1 MRFFSSFAKKPLLIL
16 VVLIALLA
24 LFVFGIV
31 TNGKLVTD
39 LNKYM
44 PSTHPAFIA
53 SDAAEDLF
61 NIQDSILLVVEH
73 PTSIYNSGTLEKIQ
87 RITEELPQQ
96 FEEIAEGKVTSLAT
110 ADNITSYDGDME
122 VQPFYTEVPTTEEE
136 LAALE
141 ASVKANSMIN
151 GRNVSFDSTAT
162 LIIAEITADS
172 DATSLQKRLTEYA
185 KSWEGPETLYVA
197 GRPIVEGSL
206 AELGPKDMAI
216 MFPLV
221 ILVMI
226 LLLYILLRSVRDT
239 AINMVIVL
247 FGTLFAFGTKTLL
260 GIPIYA
266 VDTMIPVMLIAI
278 GVAYGIHM
286 HNAIHH
292 RIADDPNQ
300 SREQLAHAV
309 LKEMI
314 RPIFMTALTT
324 AIGFMALM
332 SSQVLP
338 VRYFGLFAAIGVIS
352 EMLLALILF
361 PASIYLL
368 GIPKSINRNTNQN
381 TGNRGQSEKGLVAK
395 LEKEPKNHRF
405 GSLLVEHQKTVIII
419 TVLIIL
425 LGGYGATKVWIDTS
439 FLANFEE
446 DSPIAT
452 TDAFVNQKFG
462 GTSSLNIILSSDNEG
477 TFKEPEVLTAMDELQ
492 SRLSQDPMVGAT
504 FSLTTFLKQMNLVMH
519 ENDAAFET
527 VPESRELVAQYLLL
541 YEFSGDPETLEK
553 VVDYDYTKANI
564 TFQLK
569 SDSSSVME
577 AIIALAEEAAPTF
590 ASHGIEISFAGSGY
604 KAFVFSTL
612 LLRGQVIS
620 LGLSFI
626 IVALLLTLLFRN
638 LWVGLAG
645 TVPIAIT
652 AVVNFGVMGLLSI
665 PLSSATALI
674 SSIAVGIGV
683 DYSIHLLEHYTNR
696 RLKGYSRQEATR
708 ETISHT
714 GRAIILNAIAVMGG
728 FAVLLFSVF
737 PPNRQVGALIVLN
750 MAMSALLTL
759 TILIVII
766 NHLDKKNRFL
776 PKKIQK
782 LQLEHT
788 GVNKA

>member
-1 MRFFSSFAKKPLLIL
+1 MRFFSSFAKKPVLIL
-16 VVLIALLA
+16 VLLIALLA
-24 LFVFGIV
+24 LFVFGIA

-44 PSTHPAFIA
+44 PSTHPAFMA
-53 SDAAEDLF
+53 SDAAEELF
-61 NIQDSILLVVEH
+61 NIQDSILLVIEH
-73 PTSIYNSGTLEKIQ
+73 PTSIYNSQTLEKIK
-87 RITEELPQQ
+87 RITEELPQK

-110 ADNITSYDGDME
+110 ADNITSIDGDME
-122 VQPFYTEVPTTEEE
+122 VQPFYTDVPTTEKE
-136 LAALE
+136 LASLE

-151 GRNVSFDSTAT
+151 GRNVSLDSTST
-162 LIIAEITADS
+162 LIIAEIAPDS
-172 DATSLQKRLTEYA
+172 DATSLQKRLIEYA
-185 KSWEGPETLYVA
+185 KSWEGPERLYVA

-206 AELGPKDMAI
+206 AELGPKDMSI

-226 LLLYILLRSVRDT
+226 ILLYLLLRSVRDT
-239 AINMVIVL
+239 AINMIIVL
-247 FGTLFAFGTKTLL
+247 FGTLFAFGSKTLL

-292 RIADDPNQ
+292 RIADDPKL
-300 SREQLAHAV
+300 SRDQLVQAV

-324 AIGFMALM
+324 AIGFMSLM
-332 SSQVLP
+332 SSEVLP

-352 EMLLALILF
+352 EMILALILF

-368 GIPKSINRNTNQN
+368 GIPNNADTQKTRSQK
-381 TGNRGQSEKGLVAK
+381 GKGLENK
-395 LEKEPKNHRF
+395 LQKEPKDHRF
-405 GSLLVEHQKTVIII
+405 GELLMEHQKMVIII

-439 FLANFEE
+439 FLANFEP
-446 DSPIAT
+446 DSPIAL
-452 TDAFVNQKFG
+452 TDAFVNKKFG

-477 TFKEPEVLTAMDELQ
+477 TFKEPEVLKAMDDLQ
-492 SRLSQDPMVGAT
+492 NRLAKDPMVGAT

-519 ENDAAFET
+519 ENDKAFET
-527 VPESRELVAQYLLL
+527 VPESRALVAQYLLL

-564 TFQLK
+564 TFQLR
-569 SDSSSVME
+569 SDSSSVLGS
-577 AIIALAEEAAPTF
+577 IIELAQEAAPTF
-590 ASHGIEISFAGSGY
+590 AEHGIEISFAGSGY
-604 KAFVFSTL
+604 KAFVFSSL
-612 LLRGQVIS
+612 LLKGQIIS
-620 LGLSFI
+620 LAISFI

-652 AVVNFGVMGLLSI
+652 AVVNFGVMGLVNI

-683 DYSIHLLEHYTNR
+683 DYSIHLLEHYTNS
-696 RLKGYSRQEATR
+696 RLKGMSREAATKD
-708 ETISHT
+708 TISHT

-782 LQLEHT
+782 LQQEHT

>member
-1 MRFFSSFAKKPLLIL
+1 MRFFTSFAKKPVLIL
-16 VVLIALLA
+16 VVLVALLS
-24 LFVFGIV
+24 LFVFGIA
-31 TNGKLVTD
+31 TNATLVTD
-39 LNKYM
+39 LTKYM
-44 PSTHPAFIA
+44 PSTHPSFMA
-53 SDAAEDLF
+53 SDAAEELF
-61 NIQDSILLVVEH
+61 NIQNSILLVIES
-73 PTSIYNSGTLEKIQ
+73 PTSIYNTGTLEKIK
-87 RITEELPQQ
+87 RITEELPQH

-110 ADNITSYDGDME
+110 ADNITSSDGDME

-141 ASVKANSMIN
+141 ASVQANSMIN
-151 GRNVSFDSTAT
+151 GRNVSLDSTAT
-162 LIIAEITADS
+162 LIIAEIAGDS
-172 DATSLQKRLTEYA
+172 DATSLQKRLNAYA
-185 KSWEGPETLYVA
+185 KQWEGPERIYVA

-221 ILVMI
+221 ILFMII
-226 LLLYILLRSVRDT
+226 LLYLLLRSVRDT
-239 AINMVIVL
+239 TINMIIVL

-292 RIADDPNQ
+292 RLQDNPDI
-300 SREQLAHAV
+300 SRDQLAQAV

-332 SSQVLP
+332 SSEVLP

-368 GIPKSINRNTNQN
+368 GIPKKRA
-381 TGNRGQSEKGLVAK
+381 KGLVTK
-395 LEKEPKNHRF
+395 QEKPPKNHRW
-405 GSLLVEHQKTVIII
+405 GALLVNHQKTVITIA
-419 TVLIIL
+419 VLIIL
-425 LGGYGATKVWIDTS
+425 VGGYGATKVWIDTS
-439 FLANFEE
+439 FLANFEP
-446 DSPIAT
+446 DSPIAL

-462 GTSSLNIILSSDNEG
+462 GTSSLNIILSSEEEG
-477 TFKEPEVLTAMDELQ
+477 IFKEPEVLKAMDDLQ
-492 SRLSQDPMVGAT
+492 MRLSQDPMVGAT

-519 ENDAAFET
+519 ENDPSFEQ
-527 VPESRELVAQYLLL
+527 VPDSREMVAQYLLL

-553 VVDYDYTKANI
+553 VVDYDYANANI

-569 SDSSSVME
+569 SDSSAVLGSIMDLV
-577 AIIALAEEAAPTF
+577 EEATPRF
-590 ASHGIEISFAGSGY
+590 AAHGIEISFAGSGY
-604 KAFVFSTL
+604 KTFVFSSL
-612 LLRGQVIS
+612 LLKGQILS
-620 LGLSFI
+620 LALSFI
-626 IVALLLTLLFRN
+626 IVALLLTLLFKN
-638 LWVGLAG
+638 IWVGLAG

-652 AVVNFGVMGLLSI
+652 AVVNFGVMGLLNI

-696 RLKGYSRQEATR
+696 RLKGFSREEATR
-708 ETISHT
+708 ETLSHT

-737 PPNRQVGALIVLN
+737 PPNRQVGALIMLN

-759 TILIVII
+759 TVLIVII
-766 NHLDKKNRFL
+766 NHLDKKGRLL
-776 PKKIQK
+776 PKKIRQ
-782 LQLEHT
+782 LQLSNT
-788 GVNKA
+788 GVTNV

>member
-16 VVLIALLA
+16 VLLIALLA
-24 LFVFGIV
+24 LFVFGIA
-31 TNGKLVTD
+31 TNGRLVTD
-39 LNKYM
+39 LDKYM
-44 PSTHPAFIA
+44 PSTHPAFMA
-53 SDAAEDLF
+53 SDAAEELF
-61 NIQDSILLVVEH
+61 NIQDSILLVIEH
-73 PTSIYNSGTLEKIQ
+73 PTSIYNTQTLEKIKK
-87 RITEELPQQ
+87 ITEDLPQR

-122 VQPFYTEVPTTEEE
+122 VQSFYTEVPTTEEE
-136 LAALE
+136 LASLE

-151 GRNVSFDSTAT
+151 GRNVSFDSTST
-162 LIIAEITADS
+162 LIIAEIAPDS
-172 DATSLQKRLTEYA
+172 DATSLQKRLVEYA
-185 KSWEGPETLYVA
+185 KSWEGPERLYVA

-226 LLLYILLRSVRDT
+226 ILLYLLLRSVRDT
-239 AINMVIVL
+239 ATNMIIVL

-292 RIADDPNQ
+292 RIQDNPNL
-300 SREQLAHAV
+300 SRDQLVQAV
-309 LKEMI
+309 LKEMM

-332 SSQVLP
+332 TSEVLP

-361 PASIYLL
+361 PASIYVL
-368 GIPKSINRNTNQN
+368 GVPKNKNTKNKKIQ
-381 TGNRGQSEKGLVAK
+381 RGKSLITK
-395 LEKEPKNHRF
+395 LQREPKEHNF
-405 GSLLVEHQKTVIII
+405 GALLVEYQKLVIII

-425 LGGYGATKVWIDTS
+425 LGGYGTTRVWIDTS
-439 FLANFEE
+439 FLANFEP
-446 DSPIAT
+446 DSPIAL

-462 GTSSLNIILSSDNEG
+462 GTSSLNIILTSEEEG
-477 TFKEPEVLTAMDELQ
+477 TFKEPEVLQAMDDLQ
-492 SRLSQDPMVGAT
+492 NRLAQDPMVGAT
-504 FSLTTFLKQMNLVMH
+504 FSLTSFLKQMNLVMN
-519 ENDAAFET
+519 ENDSTFESI
-527 VPESRELVAQYLLL
+527 PESRELVAQYLLL

-569 SDSSSVME
+569 SDSSAVME
-577 AIIALAEEAAPTF
+577 TIIDLAEQASPTF

-604 KAFVFSTL
+604 KAFVFSSL
-612 LLRGQVIS
+612 LLKGQIIS

-626 IVALLLTLLFRN
+626 IVVLLLTLLFRN
-638 LWVGLAG
+638 IWVGLAG

-652 AVVNFGVMGLLSI
+652 AVVNFGVMGLLNI

-696 RLKGYSRQEATR
+696 RLYGLSIEEATKD
-708 ETISHT
+708 TISHT
-714 GRAIILNAIAVMGG
+714 GRAIVLNAIAVMGG

-759 TILIVII
+759 TVLIVII

-776 PKKIQK
+776 PKKIRTQ
-782 LQLEHT
+782 QMEHT

>member
-1 MRFFSSFAKKPLLIL
+1 MRFLTTFAKKPVLIL
-16 VVLIALLA
+16 IVLISLLA
-24 LFVFGIV
+24 LFVFGIA
-31 TNGKLVTD
+31 TNGVLVTD
-39 LNKYM
+39 LDKYM
-44 PSTHPAFIA
+44 PSKHPAFMA
-53 SDAAEDLF
+53 SDEAEELF
-61 NIQDSILLVVEH
+61 NIQDSILLVIEH
-73 PTSIYNSGTLEKIQ
+73 PTSIYNPTTLEKIK

-96 FEEIAEGKVTSLAT
+96 FEEIEEGKVTSLSS

-122 VQPFYTEVPTTEEE
+122 VQSFYTEVPTTEEE
-136 LAALE
+136 LASLE

-151 GRNVSFDSTAT
+151 GRNVSFDSTST
-162 LIIAEITADS
+162 LIIAEIAPDS

-185 KSWEGPETLYVA
+185 KSWEGPERIYVA

-221 ILVMI
+221 ILVMVI
-226 LLLYILLRSVRDT
+226 LLYLLLRSVRDT
-239 AINMVIVL
+239 VINMIIVL

-292 RIADDPNQ
+292 RIQDSPDL
-300 SREQLAHAV
+300 SRDQLVQEV
-309 LKEMI
+309 LREMI

-332 SSQVLP
+332 SSEVLP

-361 PASIYLL
+361 PASIYFL
-368 GIPKSINRNTNQN
+368 GVPKTKDTTNKKIRK
-381 TGNRGQSEKGLVAK
+381 GKGLLTNLK
-395 LEKEPKNHRF
+395 KKPKESNF
-405 GSLLVEHQKTVIII
+405 GALLIEHQKLVIIT

-425 LGGYGATKVWIDTS
+425 LGGYGTTKVWIDTS
-439 FLANFEE
+439 FLANFES
-446 DSPIAT
+446 DSTIAL

-462 GTSSLNIILSSDNEG
+462 GTSSLNIILSSKEEG
-477 TFKEPEVLTAMDELQ
+477 TFKEPEVLQAMDDLQ
-492 SRLSQDPMVGAT
+492 NRLSQDPMVGAT
-504 FSLTTFLKQMNLVMH
+504 FSLTSFLKQMNLVMH
-519 ENDAAFET
+519 ENDPTFET
-527 VPESRELVAQYLLL
+527 IPESRELVAQYLLL

-569 SDSSSVME
+569 SDSSAVME
-577 AIIALAEEAAPTF
+577 TIIALAEQASPTF
-590 ASHGIEISFAGSGY
+590 AAYGINISFAGSGY
-604 KAFVFSTL
+604 KAFIFSSL
-612 LLRGQVIS
+612 LLKGQIIS
-620 LGLSFI
+620 LALSFI
-626 IVALLLTLLFRN
+626 IVFLLLTLLFKN
-638 LWVGLAG
+638 VWVGLAG

-652 AVVNFGVMGLLSI
+652 AVVNFGVMGLLNI

-696 RLKGYSRQEATR
+696 RLYGLSIQEATR
-708 ETISHT
+708 DTISHT

-759 TILIVII
+759 TVLIVII

-776 PKKIQK
+776 PKKIRNKQI
-782 LQLEHT
+782 EHT

>member
-1 MRFFSSFAKKPLLIL
+1 MRFFSSFAKKPVLIL
-16 VVLIALLA
+16 VLLIALLS
-24 LFVFGIV
+24 LFVFGIA

-44 PSTHPAFIA
+44 PSTHPAFMA
-53 SDAAEDLF
+53 SDAAEELF
-61 NIQDSILLVVEH
+61 NIQDSILLVIEH
-73 PTSIYNSGTLEKIQ
+73 PTSIYNPQTLEKIKK
-87 RITEELPQQ
+87 ITEELPQK

-110 ADNITSYDGDME
+110 ADNITSFDGDME
-122 VQPFYTEVPTTEEE
+122 VQPFYTDVPTTEEE
-136 LAALE
+136 LASLE

-151 GRNVSFDSTAT
+151 GRNVSLDSTST
-162 LIIAEITADS
+162 LIIAEIAPDS
-172 DATSLQKRLTEYA
+172 DATSLQKRLIEYA
-185 KSWEGPETLYVA
+185 KSWEGPERLYVA

-206 AELGPKDMAI
+206 AELGPKDMSI

-226 LLLYILLRSVRDT
+226 ILLYLLLHSVRDT
-239 AINMVIVL
+239 TINMIIVL

-286 HNAIHH
+286 HNAIQH
-292 RIADDPNQ
+292 RVANNPNL
-300 SREQLAHAV
+300 SRDQLVQAV

-324 AIGFMALM
+324 AIGFMSLM
-332 SSQVLP
+332 SSEVLP

-352 EMLLALILF
+352 EMILALILF
-361 PASIYLL
+361 PASIYLF
-368 GIPKSINRNTNQN
+368 GIPKNKKSNKIQ
-381 TGNRGQSEKGLVAK
+381 RGKGLATK
-395 LEKEPKNHRF
+395 LQREPKDHRW
-405 GSLLVEHQKTVIII
+405 GALLIEHQKMVIVI
-419 TVLIIL
+419 TILIIL

-439 FLANFEE
+439 FLANFEP
-446 DSPIAT
+446 DSPIAL

-462 GTSSLNIILSSDNEG
+462 GTSSLNIILSSKDEG
-477 TFKEPEVLTAMDELQ
+477 TFKEPEVLQAMDDLQ
-492 SRLSQDPMVGAT
+492 NRLAKDPMVGAT

-519 ENDAAFET
+519 ENDKAFET
-527 VPESRELVAQYLLL
+527 IPESRELVAQYLLL

-569 SDSSSVME
+569 SDSSSVLGN
-577 AIIALAEEAAPTF
+577 IIALAEEAAPTF
-590 ASHGIEISFAGSGY
+590 AEHGIEISFAGSGY
-604 KAFVFSTL
+604 KAFVFSSL
-612 LLRGQVIS
+612 LLKGQIIS

-626 IVALLLTLLFRN
+626 IVVLLLTLLFRN
-638 LWVGLAG
+638 IWVGLAG

-652 AVVNFGVMGLLSI
+652 AVVNFGVMGLLNI

-683 DYSIHLLEHYTNR
+683 DYSIHLLEHYTNS
-696 RLKGYSRQEATR
+696 RLQGNSRQEATKD
-708 ETISHT
+708 TISHT

-766 NHLDKKNRFL
+766 NHLDKKNLFL

>member
-1 MRFFSSFAKKPLLIL
+1 MRFFSSFAKKPILIL
-16 VVLIALLA
+16 VVLVTLLS
-24 LFVFGIV
+24 LFVFGIA
-31 TNGKLVTD
+31 TNAKLVTD

-44 PSTHPAFIA
+44 PSTHPAFMA
-53 SDAAEDLF
+53 SDEAEELF

-73 PTSIYNSGTLEKIQ
+73 PTSIYNTGTLEKIQ
-87 RITEELPQQ
+87 RITEDLPRQ

-122 VQPFYTEVPTTEEE
+122 VQPFYTDVPITDEE

-162 LIIAEITADS
+162 LIIAEIDPES
-172 DATSLQKRLTEYA
+172 DATSLQKRLLEYA
-185 KSWEGPETLYVA
+185 KSWEGPERLYVA

-221 ILVMI
+221 ILFMII
-226 LLLYILLRSVRDT
+226 LLYLLLRSVRDT
-239 AINMVIVL
+239 TINMIIVL

-292 RIADDPNQ
+292 RIQDNPNLT
-300 SREQLAHAV
+300 RDQLAQSV

-332 SSQVLP
+332 TSEVLP

-352 EMLLALILF
+352 EMVLALILF
-361 PASIYLL
+361 PASIYLF
-368 GIPKSINRNTNQN
+368 GIPKKKA
-381 TGNRGQSEKGLVAK
+381 KGLVTKQVKA
-395 LEKEPKNHRF
+395 PKQNRWA
-405 GSLLVEHQKTVIII
+405 SILMDHQRTVIVI

-439 FLANFEE
+439 FLANFEP
-446 DSPIAT
+446 DSPIAL

-462 GTSSLNIILSSDNEG
+462 GTSSLNIILSSEDEG
-477 TFKEPEVLTAMDELQ
+477 TFKEPAVLQAMDDLQ
-492 SRLSQDPMVGAT
+492 TRLSQDPMVGAT
-504 FSLTTFLKQMNLVMH
+504 FSLITFLKQMNLVMH

-569 SDSSSVME
+569 SDSSAVLGS
-577 AIIALAEEAAPTF
+577 IIALAEEAAPAF

-604 KAFVFSTL
+604 KAFVFSSL
-612 LLRGQVIS
+612 LLKGQIIS

-626 IVALLLTLLFRN
+626 IVALLLTLLFKN
-638 LWVGLAG
+638 IWVGLAG

-652 AVVNFGVMGLLSI
+652 AVVNFGVMGLVNI

-696 RLKGYSRQEATR
+696 RLKGFSREEATR

-728 FAVLLFSVF
+728 FAVLMFSVF

-766 NHLDKKNRFL
+766 NYLDKKNRFL
-776 PKKIQK
+776 PKKIQQ
-782 LQLEHT
+782 LQLTNT
-788 GVNKA
+788 GVNKV

>member
-16 VVLIALLA
+16 VVLIALLS
-24 LFVFGIV
+24 LFVFGIA

-73 PTSIYNSGTLEKIQ
+73 PSSIYNSGTLEKIK

-96 FEEIAEGKVTSLAT
+96 FEEIAEGKVTSLST

-122 VQPFYTEVPTTEEE
+122 VQSFYTDVPTTDEG
-136 LAALE
+136 LADLE

-162 LIIAEITADS
+162 LIIAEIAPDS

-226 LLLYILLRSVRDT
+226 ILLYLLLRSVRDT
-239 AINMVIVL
+239 AINMIIVL

-292 RIADDPNQ
+292 RIADNPNL
-300 SREQLAHAV
+300 SREELAQAV

-332 SSQVLP
+332 SSEVLP

-368 GIPKSINRNTNQN
+368 GIPKNKNK
-381 TGNRGQSEKGLVAK
+381 GKGLAAK
-395 LEKEPKNHRF
+395 QQSEPKNHRF
-405 GSLLVEHQKTVIII
+405 GELLIEHQKLVIII

-446 DSPIAT
+446 DSPIAL

-462 GTSSLNIILSSDNEG
+462 GTSSLNIILTAEDEG
-477 TFKEPEVLTAMDELQ
+477 TFKEPEVLKAMDELQ
-492 SRLSQDPMVGAT
+492 SRLSLDPMVGAT

-519 ENDAAFET
+519 ENDASFET

-577 AIIALAEEAAPTF
+577 TIIALAQEASPIF

-604 KAFVFSTL
+604 KAFVFSSL
-612 LLRGQVIS
+612 LLKGQVIS
-620 LGLSFI
+620 LALSFI

-638 LWVGLAG
+638 IWVGLAG

-652 AVVNFGVMGLLSI
+652 AVVNFGVMGLLNI

-750 MAMSALLTL
+750 MAMSAALTL

-782 LQLEHT
+782 LQLEHI
-788 GVNKA
+788 GVKKA

>member
-1 MRFFSSFAKKPLLIL
+1 MRFFSSFAKKPVRIL
-16 VVLIALLA
+16 VVLIALLS
-24 LFVFGIV
+24 LFVFGIA

-44 PSTHPAFIA
+44 PSTHPAFMA
-53 SDAAEDLF
+53 SDAAEELF

-73 PTSIYNSGTLEKIQ
+73 PTSIYNATTLEKIK
-87 RITEELPQQ
+87 RITEELPQH

-122 VQPFYTEVPTTEEE
+122 VQPFYTDVPTTEEE
-136 LAALE
+136 LSALE

-162 LIIAEITADS
+162 LIIAEIDPDS
-172 DATSLQKRLTEYA
+172 DATSLQKRLIEYA
-185 KSWEGPETLYVA
+185 KSWEGPERLYVA

-226 LLLYILLRSVRDT
+226 LLLYLLLRSVRDT
-239 AINMVIVL
+239 AINMIIVL

-292 RIADDPNQ
+292 RIADDPNLT
-300 SREQLAHAV
+300 REQLVQAV

-332 SSQVLP
+332 SSEVLP

-368 GIPKSINRNTNQN
+368 GIPKNKKKANKTM
-381 TGNRGQSEKGLVAK
+381 RGKASQQQK
-395 LEKEPKNHRF
+395 PKNHRL
-405 GSLLVEHQKTVIII
+405 GVLLMEHQKMVIVI
-419 TVLIIL
+419 TILIIL

-439 FLANFEE
+439 FLANFEP
-446 DSPIAT
+446 DSPIAQ

-462 GTSSLNIILSSDNEG
+462 GTSSLNIILSTENEG
-477 TFKEPEVLTAMDELQ
+477 TFKEPEVLKAMDDLQ
-492 SRLSQDPMVGAT
+492 TRLAQDPMVGAT

-519 ENDAAFET
+519 ENDATFET

-569 SDSSSVME
+569 SDSSSVMGT
-577 AIIALAEEAAPTF
+577 IIALAEEAAPVF

-604 KAFVFSTL
+604 KAFVFSSL
-612 LLRGQVIS
+612 LLKGQIIS
-620 LGLSFI
+620 LALSFI
-626 IVALLLTLLFRN
+626 IVALLLTLLFKN
-638 LWVGLAG
+638 IWVGLAG

-652 AVVNFGVMGLLSI
+652 AVVNFGVMGLLNI

-683 DYSIHLLEHYTNR
+683 DYSIHLLEHYTNS
-696 RLKGYSRQEATR
+696 RLKGNSREKATR

-750 MAMSALLTL
+750 MAMSAFLTL
-759 TILIVII
+759 TLLIVII
-766 NHLDKKNRFL
+766 NHLDKKDRFL

-782 LQLEHT
+782 LQLEHI

>member
-1 MRFFSSFAKKPLLIL
+1 MRFFTSFAKKPVLIL
-16 VVLIALLA
+16 LVLVALLS
-24 LFVFGIV
+24 LFVFGIA
-31 TNGKLVTD
+31 TNAKLVTD
-39 LNKYM
+39 LTKYM
-44 PSTHPAFIA
+44 PSTHPSFMA
-53 SDAAEDLF
+53 SDAAEELF
-61 NIQDSILLVVEH
+61 NIQNSILLVVES
-73 PTSIYNSGTLEKIQ
+73 PTSIYNAGTLEKIK
-87 RITEELPQQ
+87 RITEDLPQH
-96 FEEIAEGKVTSLAT
+96 FEEIAEGKVTSLST
-110 ADNITSYDGDME
+110 ADNITSSDGDME
-122 VQPFYTEVPTTEEE
+122 VQPFYTEIPTTAEEF
-136 LAALE
+136 AALE

-151 GRNVSFDSTAT
+151 GRNVSLDSTAT
-162 LIIAEITADS
+162 LIIAEIADDS
-172 DATSLQKRLTEYA
+172 DATSLQKRLNAYVKE
-185 KSWEGPETLYVA
+185 WEGPERIYVA

-221 ILVMI
+221 ILFMII
-226 LLLYILLRSVRDT
+226 LLYLLLRSVRDT
-239 AINMVIVL
+239 TINMIIVL

-292 RIADDPNQ
+292 RLQDNPDI
-300 SREQLAHAV
+300 SRDQLAQAV

-332 SSQVLP
+332 TSEVLP

-368 GIPKSINRNTNQN
+368 GIPKNKH
-381 TGNRGQSEKGLVAK
+381 KGKSLVAK
-395 LEKEPKNHRF
+395 QGEKAPKNHRW
-405 GSLLVEHQKTVIII
+405 GALLIDHQKTVIII
-419 TVLIIL
+419 AVLIIL
-425 LGGYGATKVWIDTS
+425 VGGYGATKVWIDTS
-439 FLANFEE
+439 FLANFEA
-446 DSPIAT
+446 DSPIAL

-462 GTSSLNIILSSDNEG
+462 GTSSLNIILSSEEEG
-477 TFKEPEVLTAMDELQ
+477 TFKEPEVLKAMDDLQ
-492 SRLSQDPMVGAT
+492 MRLAQDPMVGAT

-519 ENDAAFET
+519 ENDPSFEQ
-527 VPESRELVAQYLLL
+527 VPETREMVAQYLLL

-569 SDSSSVME
+569 SDSSAVLGSIMDLV
-577 AIIALAEEAAPTF
+577 EEATPGF
-590 ASHGIEISFAGSGY
+590 AAHNIEISFAGSGY
-604 KAFVFSTL
+604 KTFVFSSL
-612 LLRGQVIS
+612 LLKGQIIS
-620 LGLSFI
+620 LALSFI
-626 IVALLLTLLFRN
+626 IVALLLTLLFKN
-638 LWVGLAG
+638 IWLGLAG

-652 AVVNFGVMGLLSI
+652 AIVNFGVMGLLNI

-696 RLKGYSRQEATR
+696 RLKGFSREEATR
-708 ETISHT
+708 ETLSHT

-737 PPNRQVGALIVLN
+737 PPNRQVGALIMLN

-759 TILIVII
+759 TVLIVII
-766 NHLDKKNRFL
+766 NHLDKKGRLL
-776 PKKIQK
+776 PKKIRQ
-782 LQLEHT
+782 LQLTDT
-788 GVNKA
+788 GVN

>member
-1 MRFFSSFAKKPLLIL
+1 
-16 VVLIALLA
+16 V
-24 LFVFGIV
+24 
-31 TNGKLVTD
+31 
-39 LNKYM
+39 
-44 PSTHPAFIA
+44 
-53 SDAAEDLF
+53 
-61 NIQDSILLVVEH
+61 ILLVIEH
-73 PTSIYNSGTLEKIQ
+73 PTSIYNAQTLEKIK
-87 RITEELPQQ
+87 RITEELPQK

-122 VQPFYTEVPTTEEE
+122 VQPFYTDVPTTEED

-151 GRNVSFDSTAT
+151 GRNVSFDSTST
-162 LIIAEITADS
+162 LIIAEIDPES
-172 DATSLQKRLTEYA
+172 DATSLQKRLIEYA

-226 LLLYILLRSVRDT
+226 ILLYLLLRSVRDT
-239 AINMVIVL
+239 AINMIIVL

-292 RIADDPNQ
+292 RIADDPNL
-300 SREQLAHAV
+300 SRDQLVQAV

-314 RPIFMTALTT
+314 RPISMTALTT

-332 SSQVLP
+332 SSEVLP

-368 GIPKSINRNTNQN
+368 GIPKNKNKRKSLMGKQ
-381 TGNRGQSEKGLVAK
+381 K
-395 LEKEPKNHRF
+395 KEPKDHRW
-405 GSLLVEHQKTVIII
+405 GALLIEHQKAVIII
-419 TVLIIL
+419 TILIII

-439 FLANFEE
+439 FLANFEP
-446 DSPIAT
+446 DSPIAL
-452 TDAFVNQKFG
+452 TDAFVNEKFG
-462 GTSSLNIILSSDNEG
+462 GTSSLNIILSAEDEG
-477 TFKEPEVLTAMDELQ
+477 IFKEPEVLQAMDDLQ
-492 SRLSQDPMVGAT
+492 SRLAQDPMVGAT

-519 ENDAAFET
+519 ENDAAFE
-527 VPESRELVAQYLLL
+527 VIPESRELVAQYLLL

-569 SDSSSVME
+569 SDSSAVME
-577 AIIALAEEAAPTF
+577 TIITLAEEAAPTF
-590 ASHGIEISFAGSGY
+590 ASHGIELSFAGSGY

-612 LLRGQVIS
+612 LLKGQIIS

-626 IVALLLTLLFRN
+626 IVVLLLTLLFKN
-638 LWVGLAG
+638 IWVGLAG

-652 AVVNFGVMGLLSI
+652 AVVNFGVMGLLNI

-683 DYSIHLLEHYTNR
+683 DYSIHLLEHYTNS
-696 RLKGYSRQEATR
+696 RLQGNSREEATR

-737 PPNRQVGALIVLN
+737 PPNRQVGSLIMLN
-750 MAMSALLTL
+750 MAMSAALTL

-766 NHLDKKNRFL
+766 NYLDKKNKFL
-776 PKKIQK
+776 PKKLQK
-782 LQLEHT
+782 LQLSHT
-788 GVNKA
+788 GVNKT

>member
-16 VVLIALLA
+16 VVLIALLS
-24 LFVFGIV
+24 LFVFGIA

-39 LNKYM
+39 LTKYM
-44 PSTHPAFIA
+44 PSTHPAFMA
-53 SDAAEDLF
+53 SDAAEELF
-61 NIQDSILLVVEH
+61 NIQDSILLVIEH
-73 PTSIYNSGTLEKIQ
+73 PTSIYNTATLEKIK
-87 RITEELPQQ
+87 RITEELPLL
-96 FEEIAEGKVTSLAT
+96 FDEIEEGKVTSLAT
-110 ADNITSYDGDME
+110 ADNITSSDGDME
-122 VQPFYTEVPTTEEE
+122 VRPFYTDVPTTEEE
-136 LAALE
+136 LASLE

-151 GRNVSFDSTAT
+151 GRNVSLDSTST
-162 LIIAEITADS
+162 LIIAEIKADS
-172 DATSLQKRLTEYA
+172 DATSLQKRLVEYA
-185 KSWEGPETLYVA
+185 KSWEGPERLYVA

-206 AELGPKDMAI
+206 AELGPKDMSI

-221 ILVMI
+221 ILFMI
-226 LLLYILLRSVRDT
+226 ILLYILLRSVRDT

-247 FGTLFAFGTKTLL
+247 FGTLFAFGSKTLL

-292 RIADDPNQ
+292 RIQDSPDL
-300 SREQLAHAV
+300 SRDQLVQAV
-309 LKEMI
+309 LREMI
-314 RPIFMTALTT
+314 RPIFMAALTT
-324 AIGFMALM
+324 AIGFMSLM
-332 SSQVLP
+332 TSEVLP

-368 GIPKSINRNTNQN
+368 GIPKKTNKK
-381 TGNRGQSEKGLVAK
+381 KGLLAK
-395 LEKEPKNHRF
+395 QEKPTKDHRW
-405 GSLLVEHQKTVIII
+405 GVLLVEHQKTVILL

-425 LGGYGATKVWIDTS
+425 VGGYGATKVWIDTS
-439 FLANFEE
+439 FLANFEP
-446 DSPIAT
+446 DSPIAL
-452 TDAFVNQKFG
+452 TDAFVNKKFG
-462 GTSSLNIILSSDNEG
+462 GTSSLNIILSSEDEG
-477 TFKEPEVLTAMDELQ
+477 TFKEPEVLQAMDNLQ
-492 SRLSQDPMVGAT
+492 TRLAQDPMVGAT

-519 ENDAAFET
+519 EGDKEFET

-553 VVDYDYTKANI
+553 VVDYEYTNANI

-569 SDSSSVME
+569 SDSSSVLGS
-577 AIIALAEEAAPTF
+577 IIALAEEAATQF
-590 ASHGIEISFAGSGY
+590 ADLGIKISFAGSGY
-604 KAFVFSTL
+604 KTYVFSSL
-612 LLRGQVIS
+612 LLKGQIIS
-620 LGLSFI
+620 LALSFV
-626 IVALLLTLLFRN
+626 IVALLLTLLFKN
-638 LWVGLAG
+638 IWVGLAG

-652 AVVNFGVMGLLSI
+652 AVVNFGVMGLLNI

-696 RLKGYSRQEATR
+696 RLKGFSIEEATR

-714 GRAIILNAIAVMGG
+714 GRAIILNAVAVMGG

-766 NHLDKKNRFL
+766 NHLDKKNVFL

>member
-1 MRFFSSFAKKPLLIL
+1 MRFFTSFAKKPVLIL
-16 VVLIALLA
+16 LVLIALLS
-24 LFVFGIV
+24 LFVFGIA
-31 TNGKLVTD
+31 TNAKLVTD

-44 PSTHPAFIA
+44 PSTHPAFVA
-53 SDAAEDLF
+53 SDAAEELF
-61 NIQDSILLVVEH
+61 NIQDSILLVIEH
-73 PTSIYNSGTLEKIQ
+73 PTSIYNSTTLEKIM
-87 RITEELPQQ
+87 RITEELPQH

-110 ADNITSYDGDME
+110 ADNITSSDGDME
-122 VQPFYTEVPTTEEE
+122 VQPFFTDVPTTEEE
-136 LAALE
+136 LKALE

-151 GRNVSFDSTAT
+151 GRNVSFDSTST
-162 LIIAEITADS
+162 LIIAEIAADS
-172 DATSLQKRLTEYA
+172 DATSLQKRLLEYA
-185 KSWEGPETLYVA
+185 KSWEGPERLYVA

-221 ILVMI
+221 ILFMI
-226 LLLYILLRSVRDT
+226 ILLYILLRSVRDT
-239 AINMVIVL
+239 TINMIIVL
-247 FGTLFAFGTKTLL
+247 FGTLFAFGSKTLL

-292 RIADDPNQ
+292 RLQDNPDITRD
-300 SREQLAHAV
+300 QLAQAT

-332 SSQVLP
+332 TSEVLP

-368 GIPKSINRNTNQN
+368 GIPKKRENN
-381 TGNRGQSEKGLVAK
+381 GNKKKGLVTK
-395 LEKEPKNHRF
+395 LQKEPKDHRF
-405 GSLLVEHQKTVIII
+405 GKVLMEHQRLVIII

-425 LGGYGATKVWIDTS
+425 LGGYGATRVWIDTS
-439 FLANFEE
+439 FLANFEA
-446 DSPIAT
+446 DSPIAL

-462 GTSSLNIILSSDNEG
+462 GTSSLNIILSSEEEG
-477 TFKEPEVLTAMDELQ
+477 AFKEPEVLQAMDDLQ
-492 SRLSQDPMVGAT
+492 MRLAQDPMVGAT

-519 ENDAAFET
+519 ENDATYERI
-527 VPESRELVAQYLLL
+527 PESRDLVAQYLLL

-569 SDSSSVME
+569 SDSSAVLGS
-577 AIIALAEEAAPTF
+577 IIALAEDAEATF
-590 ASHGIEISFAGSGY
+590 AAHGIEISFAGSGY
-604 KAFVFSTL
+604 KAFVFSSL
-612 LLRGQVIS
+612 LLKGQILS
-620 LGLSFI
+620 LGLSFV
-626 IVALLLTLLFRN
+626 IVALLLSLLFKN
-638 LWVGLAG
+638 IWVGLAG

-652 AVVNFGVMGLLSI
+652 ALFNFGVMGLLNI

-696 RLKGYSRQEATR
+696 RLKGYSRQDATR

-714 GRAIILNAIAVMGG
+714 GRAIILNAVAVMGG

-737 PPNRQVGALIVLN
+737 PPNRQVGALIMLN

-759 TILIVII
+759 TILIIII
-766 NHLDKKNRFL
+766 NHLDKKGRFL
-776 PKKIQK
+776 PKKTEQL
-782 LQLEHT
+782 LQQST
-788 GVNKA
+788 GVKKV